1 MDFTLNEEQQLLK
14 NSVERFVEQDYGFEK
29 RRDIINSPD
38 GFDRGI
44 WTQMADLGWLGL
56 PFSEEDGGFD
66 GTPVETMILME
77 ALGRG
82 LMVEPYLATVV
93 LGGGLIA
100 ACGTA
105 DQKSAILPNIVA
117 GEMLLA
123 FAYAEPQSRFDPADV
138 ITSATK
144 DGSGYL
150 LNGHKAVVFN
160 GGSADKIIISTR
172 TSGDQLDQG
181 GISLFIVDASAAGLK
196 IKSYPTIDGF
206 RAAEIEL
213 SDVVANDVLG
223 EIGEAYPAIEAVLDA
238 GIAAIAAEAVGAMQ
252 MLHDDTL
259 DYLKTRQQF
268 GQAIGSFQVLQH
280 RMVDIYIE
288 LEQARS
294 AAVMATL
301 RLTANDPEARRH
313 ALSAAKVQIGQASR
327 FVGQQAVQLHGGI
340 GMTDELRISHY
351 FKRLTMIAT
360 QFGSVD
366 YHLDRMANATPQLN
380 QEEKQ

>member
-14 NSVERFVEQDYGFEK
+14 NSAERFVEQDYGFE
-29 RRDIINSPD
+29 RRREIIASPD
-38 GFDRGI
+38 GFNREV
-44 WTQMADLGWLGL
+44 WAQMAELGWLGL
-56 PFSEEDGGFD
+56 PFSEEDGGYD

-77 ALGRG
+77 AIGCG

-100 ACGTA
+100 ACGNA
-105 DQKSAILPNIVA
+105 DQKATILPQLIA
-117 GEMLLA
+117 GKMLLA

-138 ITSATK
+138 ITTATK
-144 DGSGYL
+144 DGGGYL
-150 LNGHKAVVFN
+150 LNGHKAVVLN
-160 GGSADKIIISTR
+160 GGSADKIIFSAR
-172 TSGDQLDQG
+172 TSGDQRDQG
-181 GISLFIVDASAAGLK
+181 GISLFIIDADAAGLK
-196 IKSYPTIDGF
+196 IKSYPTIDGL

-213 SDVVANDVLG
+213 TNVAAEALG
-223 EIGEAYPAIEAVLDA
+223 KIDDAYPAIEAVLDA

-252 MLHDDTL
+252 VLHDDTL
-259 DYLKTRQQF
+259 EYLKTRQQF

-301 RLTANDPEARRH
+301 RLTENDPEARCH

-327 FVGQQAVQLHGGI
+327 FVGQNAVQLHGGI

-351 FKRLTMIAT
+351 FKRLTMITT

-366 YHLDRMANATPQLN
+366 YHLDRMASATPQTN
-380 QEEKQ
+380 QEEI